1 MINYEIRRKVGL
13 PLQENEK
20 YLLNVLDSFQMELNS
35 PINKEIQRQKLNEF
49 IEIIKSFEST
59 NRQLQL
65 SGTTA
70 NNTLQNSNGNGSG
83 SACTVVTK
91 SGEVIDLSN
100 LQEVQKSLREQQNAF
115 KSLVGIINKDA
126 KDLELIKRGMFKEK

>member
-1 MINYEIRRKVGL
+1 MINYEIRRKIGL

-20 YLLNVLDSFQMELNS
+20 YLLSVLESFQMELNS

-49 IEIIKSFEST
+49 VEIIKSFEST

-65 SGTTA
+65 SGTA
-70 NNTLQNSNGNGSG
+70 NVIQSSNAS
-83 SACTVVTK
+83 TVTTK

-100 LQEVQKSLREQQNAF
+100 LQDVQRSLREQQNAF
-115 KSLVGIINKDA
+115 KSLVGIINKDT
-126 KDLELIKRGMFKEK
+126 KDLELIKKGMFKEKK